1 MFQKF
6 FATTRSQSTVQFRAE
21 AASPIFGNKRFSQ
34 PLKMSHKD
42 VEFMSDVENPQPRQL
57 KHDPTE
63 KKMFVCVNLSKQF
76 QSNQASFNQAQK
88 DL

>member
-1 MFQKF
+1 
-6 FATTRSQSTVQFRAE
+6 
-21 AASPIFGNKRFSQ
+21 
-34 PLKMSHKD
+34 MSHKD
-42 VEFMSDVENPQPRQL
+42 VEFMSDLENPQPRQL

-88 DL
+88 DLYNLDKYLEGVGTQVTGLDAEIIRNPNFGNFTS

>member
-1 MFQKF
+1 
-6 FATTRSQSTVQFRAE
+6 
-21 AASPIFGNKRFSQ
+21 
-34 PLKMSHKD
+34 MSHKD
-42 VEFMSDVENPQPRQL
+42 VEFMSDLENPQPRQL